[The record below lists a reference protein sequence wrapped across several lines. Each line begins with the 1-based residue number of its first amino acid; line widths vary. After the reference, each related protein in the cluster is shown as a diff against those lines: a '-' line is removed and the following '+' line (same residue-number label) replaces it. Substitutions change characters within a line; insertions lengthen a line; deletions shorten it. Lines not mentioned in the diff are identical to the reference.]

1 MNVVISALTDKP
13 AWAQPVEVVE
23 RKGLGHPDT
32 LCDALAEEVGL
43 ALSRFY
49 RDRFGFVLHYNVDKV
64 LLRAGT
70 ARSAFGGGTVEDP
83 MDLYVAGRAT
93 NEYRGVKIPV
103 EDLTVG
109 ACRSWLAAHM
119 HALDASRHARVHCLL
134 RPGSADLVDLFA
146 RQCQGA
152 PRLANDTSM
161 GAGFAPATPLELAVL
176 GAERCLRSFE
186 APECGEDVKVMGVR
200 TGEHVSLTVA
210 CAFVDAHLRTLD
222 AYLSARDRAAL
233 QVRSAAAE
241 ILGAEPAVE
250 VNAADDPSAGSLYLT
265 VTGTSAEAGDDGQT
279 GRGNRLNGLI
289 TPSRPMV
296 IESFAGKNPVS
307 HVGKLYNVAAQR
319 VAEALISD
327 LADIEEAH
335 VLLVARIGAPVDRP
349 QVVHIRLRGK
359 DVDSD
364 VRFAPRAREI
374 TKSHLDRIDSLSE
387 LLLASNLVTDRLP
400 VL

>member
-1 MNVVISALTDKP
+1 
-13 AWAQPVEVVE
+13 
-23 RKGLGHPDT
+23 
-32 LCDALAEEVGL
+32 
-43 ALSRFY
+43 
-49 RDRFGFVLHYNVDKV
+49 
-64 LLRAGT
+64 
-70 ARSAFGGGTVEDP
+70 

-93 NEYRGVKIPV
+93 NEYRGVKVPV

-134 RPGSADLVDLFA
+134 RPGSADLVGLFA
-146 RQCQGA
+146 RQCHGA
-152 PRLANDTSM
+152 PHLANDTSM

-176 GAERCLRSFE
+176 EAERCLRSFE
-186 APECGEDVKVMGVR
+186 APECGEDIKVMGVR
-200 TGEHVSLTVA
+200 TGERVSFTVA
-210 CAFVDAHLRTLD
+210 CAFVDKYLRTLD

-233 QVRSAAAE
+233 QVRSATAE
-241 ILGAEPAVE
+241 ILGAEPAVT

-319 VAEALISD
+319 VAGALISG

-335 VLLVARIGAPVDRP
+335 VLLVARIGAPVNQP
-349 QVVHIRLRGK
+349 EVVHVGLRGK
-359 DVDSD
+359 NVDSD
-364 VRFAPRAREI
+364 VRLAAWAREI
-374 TKSHLDRIDSLSE
+374 TKSHVDRIGSLSE

>member
-1 MNVVISALTDKP
+1 MNVVVSALADRA

-49 RDRFGFVLHYNVDKV
+49 LERFGFVLHYNVDKV
-64 LLRAGT
+64 LLRAGS
-70 ARSAFGGGTVEDP
+70 ARAAFGGGTVDDP

-93 NEYRGVKIPV
+93 CEYKGVKIPID
-103 EDLTVG
+103 DLTVG

-119 HALDASRHARVHCLL
+119 CALDALRHVRVHCLL
-134 RPGSADLVDLFA
+134 RPGSADLVDLFE
-146 RQCQGA
+146 RQRRGA
-152 PRLANDTSM
+152 QRLANDTSM

-176 GAERCLRSFE
+176 EAERHLRNADS
-186 APECGEDVKVMGVR
+186 PERGEDIKVMGVR
-200 TGEHVSLTVA
+200 TGERVCLTVA
-210 CAFVDAHLRTLD
+210 CAFVGAHLPELD
-222 AYLSARDRAAL
+222 AYLTARDRAAL
-233 QVRSAAAE
+233 KVRGAAAE
-241 ILGAEPAVE
+241 ILGEEPAVA
-250 VNAADDPSAGSLYLT
+250 VNAADDPSSGSVYLT

-296 IESFAGKNPVS
+296 IESFAGKNPIS

-319 VAEALISD
+319 IAEALVSG
-327 LADIEEAH
+327 LAEIEEAH

-349 QVVHIRLRGK
+349 QIVHVRLRGEA
-359 DVDSD
+359 VGSGAQLAAR
-364 VRFAPRAREI
+364 VREI
-374 TKSHLDRIDSLSE
+374 TQSHVIGIGSLSE
-387 LLLASNLVTDRLP
+387 LLLATNLVTDRLP
-400 VL
+400 VP